1 MSISIPIHKIA
12 KDLGIDSSRV
22 ISACET
28 LGIEAKG
35 SSKKLKED
43 EVNKIIEYFETGK
56 NVSNEVVLVND
67 ENKEDKT
74 KAKQIKYQSKDINY
88 FPNRLIG

>member
-12 KDLGIDSSRV
+12 KDLGIDSTRV

-28 LGIEAKG
+28 LGIQAKG

-67 ENKEDKT
+67 ENKEDK
-74 KAKQIKYQSKDINY
+74 KKSKQIKYQSKVINY